1 MLHFS
6 CQLLLAVFSLH
17 LINQVSA
24 SIAAIHNLHKI
35 YPLCDTE
42 GNGFVYTEVLDFPN
56 RKRILT
62 SNACPNHFNKCQD
75 EECSGS
81 STRARANSVTF
92 DVPLYPVMAELQV
105 RGKHICLIYLNMFY
119 SFLCGIVSSLF
130 D

>member
-1 MLHFS
+1 MRHFS
-6 CQLLLAVFSLH
+6 CQLLAVIVNLH
-17 LINQVSA
+17 FIEWTSA
-24 SIAAIHNLHKI
+24 SIAAVHNLHKI
-35 YPLCDTE
+35 YPLCDID

-81 STRARANSVTF
+81 SATRARENSVTF

-105 RGKHICLIYLNMFY
+105 CYDYFFSEL
-119 SFLCGIVSSLF
+119 SCSTC
-130 D
+130 